1 MFCVGIPVLSMP
13 YATKNTP
20 YRTGYTCRK
29 SISTRTF
36 IHHNERNQYT
46 PMQDINT
53 TFRQQGYVVEP
64 NVYTG
69 AEVATLIAAIEAAP
83 AIGANY
89 RGGAQPF
96 AIRSFLQE
104 VPAVL
109 PLVANAALKQLLQQV
124 VGAGYHAVRAIYFNK
139 PPIANWLVPW
149 HQDLTI
155 SVKERAP
162 VAGYS
167 GWTSKNGY
175 MSVCPPAQV
184 LERIVT
190 LRIHLDDATAANG
203 ALQVLPGSHIWGIT
217 RKEDTPI
224 APTAGQLVPV
234 PAGGVMLMRP
244 LLFHASQ
251 RTNNHAHRR
260 VIHIEL
266 SDVLLPHPL
275 QWAERVTLF

>member
-1 MFCVGIPVLSMP
+1 
-13 YATKNTP
+13 
-20 YRTGYTCRK
+20 
-29 SISTRTF
+29 
-36 IHHNERNQYT
+36 
-46 PMQDINT
+46 MQDINA
-53 TFRQQGYVVEP
+53 TFHEQGYAVAP
-64 NVYTG
+64 DVYTG
-69 AEVATLIAAIEAAP
+69 AEVAALIAAIAAAP

-89 RGGAQPF
+89 RGGGQPF

-109 PLVANAALKQLLQQV
+109 PLLANAALQQLLQQV
-124 VGAGYHAVRAIYFNK
+124 GGVGYSAIRAIYFNK

-155 SVKERAP
+155 SVKERATIE
-162 VAGYS
+162 GYS

-184 LERIVT
+184 LDRIIT
-190 LRIHLDDATAANG
+190 LRIHLDDATADNG
-203 ALQVLPGSHIWGIT
+203 ALQVLPGSHLWGIT
-217 RKEDTPI
+217 RKED
-224 APTAGQLVPV
+224 APVDPSTGQLVPV

-251 RTNNHAHRR
+251 RTNNDAHRR

-266 SDVLLPHPL
+266 SNVSLPHPL
-275 QWAERVTLF
+275 QWAERVALL